1 MSARTPAKVK
11 AKAKAVEVVH
21 SENEQSSTSSSGC
34 ISRTAP
40 AALAPLTVS
49 VITGQCVT
57 VCVLRLPGGHVL
69 ALL

>member
-21 SENEQSSTSSSGC
+21 SQNEQSSGC
-34 ISRTAP
+34 ISRAAT